1 MTYQAQWTHKALKDL
16 LLIGNSIA
24 DRITKKVDA
33 YCSNANPLRYA
44 KALKGDFQG
53 LYRFRIGDYRAV
65 FQKQADGTLTILLIL
80 RVKHRKD
87 IYD

>member
-1 MTYQAQWTHKALKDL
+1 MGD
-16 LLIGNSIA
+16 SIA

-33 YCSNANPLRYA
+33 YCALVDPLEQA
-44 KALKGDFQG
+44 KALKGNLQG
-53 LYRFRIGDYRAV
+53 LYRFRIGDYRAI
-65 FQKQADGTLTILLIL
+65 FQKQSDGVIIVLMIL